1 MPIGFLKYKFI
12 DPLKEFIEDSR
23 AIGITLL
30 ICTALSLV
38 LANSTWAISYQ
49 HFWHTELPWH
59 TPMLPHSLEHFI
71 NDGLMAVFFLLA
83 GLEIKSELIKGE
95 LSSLQKSILPIG
107 GAIGGMAMPAIFFI
121 VFNVGTTYV
130 NGWAIPTATD
140 IAFSLGVAS
149 LLGNR
154 VPIALKIFLTALA
167 IIDDL
172 GAIVVIALFYGGALK
187 WLFLIAAFAIT
198 ALLFFV
204 NQKMRRFSILQV
216 LLGISIWFCMYNSG
230 IHATVAGVL
239 VAFTVPVKQIHRLE
253 LQLHNWVY
261 FLIMPVFALANTAIT
276 IDTSNLVQDLTSPL
290 SLGIIVG
297 LVVGK
302 PVGIMLVSYILVKA
316 KIAQLPTNT
325 RWMHMIGAGL
335 LAGIG
340 FTMSIFIATL
350 AFSDVLLQ
358 NQSKLAVLTASI
370 LAIILGYLWLS
381 RCGSSSTT
389 ATEEAS
395 SSASAS

>member
-38 LANSTWAISYQ
+38 LANSPWALTYQ
-49 HFWHTELPWH
+49 HFWHTEMPWH
-59 TPMLPHSLEHFI
+59 TPLLPHSFEHFI

-83 GLEIKSELIKGE
+83 GLEIKSELVKGE

-107 GAIGGMAMPAIFFI
+107 GAIGGMAMPAVFFI
-121 VFNVGTTYV
+121 LFNVGSTYV

-154 VPIALKIFLTALA
+154 VPVALKIFLTALA

-172 GAIVVIALFYGGALK
+172 GAIVVIALFYGGALH
-187 WLFLIAAFAIT
+187 WLYLIAALIIT
-198 ALLFFV
+198 SLLFFI
-204 NQKMRRFSILQV
+204 NQKTRRFGILQII
-216 LLGISIWFCMYNSG
+216 LGMIIWFCMYNSG

-276 IDTSNLVQDLTSPL
+276 IDTSNLVHDLSNPL

-297 LVVGK
+297 LVMGK
-302 PVGIMLVSYILVKA
+302 PIGILLVSYILVTT

-350 AFSDVLLQ
+350 AFNDAAMQ
-358 NQSKLAVLTASI
+358 NQSKLAVLTASV
-370 LAIILGYLWLS
+370 LAIALGYLWLS
-381 RCGSSSTT
+381 RCASTNTDVVQDESPT
-389 ATEEAS
+389 ATS
-395 SSASAS
+395 

>member
-1 MPIGFLKYKFI
+1 MPIGFLKNKFI

-38 LANSTWAISYQ
+38 LANSTWGVSYQ
-49 HFWHTELPWH
+49 QFWHTEMPWH

-95 LSSLQKSILPIG
+95 LSSLKKSILPIG
-107 GAIGGMAMPAIFFI
+107 GAIGGMAMPAVFFI
-121 VFNVGTTYV
+121 LFNVGSTYV

-172 GAIVVIALFYGGALK
+172 GAIVVIALFYGGALQ
-187 WLFLIAAFAIT
+187 WQYLIVALVIT
-198 ALLFFV
+198 GLLFFV
-204 NQKMRRFSILQV
+204 NQKIRRFSILQV
-216 LLGISIWFCMYNSG
+216 LLSISIWFCMYNSG

-261 FLIMPVFALANTAIT
+261 FLIMPVFALANTAIA
-276 IDTSNLVQDLTSPL
+276 IDTSNLVHDLTNPL

-302 PVGIMLVSYILVKA
+302 PAGIILVSYLLVKTKVA
-316 KIAQLPTNT
+316 HLPTNT

-350 AFSDVLLQ
+350 AFSDILLQ
-358 NQSKLAVLTASI
+358 NQSKLAVLTASV
-370 LAIILGYLWLS
+370 LAIVLGYMWLS
-381 RCGSSSTT
+381 KCASTT
-389 ATEEAS
+389 TTMVEEEAPTTL
-395 SSASAS
+395 

>member
-1 MPIGFLKYKFI
+1 
-12 DPLKEFIEDSR
+12 
-23 AIGITLL
+23 
-30 ICTALSLV
+30 
-38 LANSTWAISYQ
+38 
-49 HFWHTELPWH
+49 
-59 TPMLPHSLEHFI
+59 
-71 NDGLMAVFFLLA
+71 MAVFFLLA

-187 WLFLIAAFAIT
+187 WLFLIAALAIT
-198 ALLFFV
+198 ALLYFV
-204 NQKMRRFSILQV
+204 NQKMRGFSILQV

-276 IDTSNLVQDLTSPL
+276 INTSNLMQDLTNPL

-325 RWMHMIGAGL
+325 RWMHMIGAGM

-370 LAIILGYLWLS
+370 FAIILGYLWLS
-381 RCGSSSTT
+381 RSGSSSTT